1 MKKILMMMTLAVLI
15 SCENQK
21 TVKYNSEIPVEYN
34 NYLDSLKSENNL
46 KITMSG
52 KPITIVGKELK
63 VGDTLKNIPLTINSK
78 LEEKDIL
85 ADKSIKVLYTAP
97 SLDTKV
103 CSIQTK
109 MLNTAAGE
117 YPDIKF
123 YSITMDTP
131 FAQERFCTAN
141 DINGIKAVSDYKYH
155 QFAMQNGLYIKELG
169 LFTRA
174 LMIVDENNVIKYIEY
189 VKEIGKEANVNKALE
204 FLKTKILTK

>member
-1 MKKILMMMTLAVLI
+1 MTLAVLI

-21 TVKYNSEIPVEYN
+21 IVKHNSEIPVEYN

-52 KPITIVGKELK
+52 NPITIVGKELK

-85 ADKSIKVLYTAP
+85 ADKNIKVLYTAP

-117 YPDIKF
+117 YMDIKF

-169 LFTRA
+169 LFTRT
-174 LMIVDENNVIKYIEY
+174 LMIVDENNVVKYIEY
-189 VKEIGKEANVNKALE
+189 VPEIGKEANVNKALE
-204 FLKTKILTK
+204 FLKTKMLTK

>member
-1 MKKILMMMTLAVLI
+1 MITLAVLI

-21 TVKYNSEIPVEYN
+21 TVKHNSEIPVEYN

-85 ADKSIKVLYTAP
+85 VDKSIKVLYTAP

-109 MLNTAAGE
+109 MLNTAVGE
-117 YPDIKF
+117 YIDIKF

-174 LMIVDENNVIKYIEY
+174 LMIVDENNIVKYIEY
-189 VKEIGKEANVNKALE
+189 VKEEGNEADVDKAMKFLEKEMVK
-204 FLKTKILTK
+204 K

>member
-1 MKKILMMMTLAVLI
+1 M
-15 SCENQK
+15 
-21 TVKYNSEIPVEYN
+21 
-34 NYLDSLKSENNL
+34 
-46 KITMSG
+46 
-52 KPITIVGKELK
+52 
-63 VGDTLKNIPLTINSK
+63 
-78 LEEKDIL
+78 
-85 ADKSIKVLYTAP
+85 YTAP

-103 CSIQTK
+103 CSVQTK

-155 QFAMQNGLYIKELG
+155 QFAIQNGLYIKELG

-174 LMIVDENNVIKYIEY
+174 LMIVDENNVVKYIEY
-189 VKEIGKEANVNKALE
+189 VPEIEKEANVDKALE
-204 FLKTKILTK
+204 FLKTKMLNK

>member
-1 MKKILMMMTLAVLI
+1 MITLVVLI

-21 TVKYNSEIPVEYN
+21 TVKHNSEIPVEYN

-63 VGDTLKNIPLTINSK
+63 EGDTLKNIPLTINSK

-117 YPDIKF
+117 YADIKF

-131 FAQERFCTAN
+131 FTQEKFCTTN

-174 LMIVDENNVIKYIEY
+174 LMIVDENNIVKYIEY
-189 VKEIGKEANVNKALE
+189 VKEIGKEANVNKTLE
-204 FLKTKILTK
+204 FLKTKMLTK

>member
-1 MKKILMMMTLAVLI
+1 MITLAVLI

-21 TVKYNSEIPVEYN
+21 TVKHNSEIPVEYN

-85 ADKSIKVLYTAP
+85 VDKNIKVLYTAP

-109 MLNTAAGE
+109 MLNTAVGE
-117 YPDIKF
+117 YIDIKF

-174 LMIVDENNVIKYIEY
+174 LMIVDENNIVKYIEY
-189 VKEIGKEANVNKALE
+189 VKEIGKEANVNKTLE
-204 FLKTKILTK
+204 FLKTKMLTK